1 VKRGVAILL
10 LVVAVAAGL
19 WVLARRPAHP
29 VPSGDAQ
36 RPPKFLIVGID
47 SLDWD
52 LVQELVARGRMPN
65 MARLMEDGAS
75 GILRSIPP
83 FHSPDI
89 WTCIATGKSDEK
101 HGITG
106 YTAGGDDVVGGPLA
120 TSNLRRAKALWNIFS
135 SAERTVGVIGWL
147 ITFPAEPV
155 NGYTISDNTVFL
167 IPSELFVGAKG
178 QVFEDMRKGVYP
190 PELWDEV
197 AGLRVAEATLPEE
210 ETSGLLGARVP
221 AGEVASRLLISL
233 KRFTAGDLA
242 VVNLVTHLAV
252 SRPTDFTAV
261 YLRGT
266 DLVSHF
272 FWRFKDPDSWG
283 RAKLS
288 AAAIKAFGPV
298 VDRYYEKTD
307 AMLGEILK
315 TRDDDTIVIVCSDH
329 GFAGHR
335 GYPGFKGDVAIGS
348 QAHRAEGTII
358 LAGPGIVRGKR
369 IEGATVY
376 DIAPTILV
384 LAGLPVGRDMDGRP
398 LVEAIAPSYLKV
410 RPVASI
416 ETYETEARTGEQE
429 PVASPVD
436 DETKEML
443 RSLGYIK

>member
-1 VKRGVAILL
+1 MKRGVAVLILA
-10 LVVAVAAGL
+10 VAVAVGL
-19 WVLARRPAHP
+19 WALARRPAPP
-29 VPSGDAQ
+29 VSSGDAE

-47 SLDWD
+47 SLDWE
-52 LVQELVARGRMPN
+52 LVQELAARGRMPN
-65 MARLMEDGAS
+65 MARLMENGAS

-83 FHSPDI
+83 FLSPDI

-101 HGITG
+101 HGITS
-106 YTAGGDDVVGGPLA
+106 YIVGGDEQGGGLLA
-120 TSNLRRAKALWNIFS
+120 SSNLRRTKALWNILS

-155 NGYTISDNTVFL
+155 SGYMISDKTVFI
-167 IPSELFVGAKG
+167 IPSEMFVGAKG

-210 ETSGLLGARVP
+210 ETGGLLGASVP
-221 AGEVASRLLISL
+221 AEEEASRRLISL

-272 FWRFKDPDSWG
+272 FWRYKDPDSWG

-288 AAAIKAFGPV
+288 PAALKAFGPV
-298 VDRYYEKTD
+298 VDRYYQKAD
-307 AMLGEILK
+307 AMLGEILR
-315 TRDDDTIVIVCSDH
+315 TRGDNTIVIVCSDH
-329 GFAGHR
+329 GFGGR
-335 GYPGFKGDVAIGS
+335 NGYPGLKGDAAVPRDM
-348 QAHRAEGTII
+348 HRAEGTII
-358 LAGPGIVRGKR
+358 MEGPGILRGKR

-376 DIAPTILV
+376 DIAPTVLV

-410 RPVASI
+410 RPVAHI
-416 ETYETEARTGEQE
+416 ETYETGARPGGQE
-429 PVASPVD
+429 PVTSPVD
-436 DETKEML
+436 EETKEML